1 MLKTSVKN
9 NVKVVPMEERK
20 ITAEAV
26 FDYKGKLIALQYDGK
41 VFYDLAHNINK
52 ISSNLIMFHEAAHE
66 INKGKKQ
73 FSNDKLYYINIAR
86 VIGLGNTIKAMEEE
100 LTLRER
106 HHRASYEAHCL
117 KSLKKMAR
125 RCK

>member
-1 MLKTSVKN
+1 MN
-9 NVKVVPMEERK
+9 NK
-20 ITAEAV
+20 
-26 FDYKGKLIALQYDGK
+26 
-41 VFYDLAHNINK
+41 INK
-52 ISSNLIMFHEAAHE
+52 
-66 INKGKKQ
+66 NKKGYK
-73 FSNDKLYYINIAR
+73 NDKLFYINIAR
-86 VIGLGNTIKAMEEE
+86 VIGLNNTIKAMEEE

>member
-1 MLKTSVKN
+1 MMKTNIN
-9 NVKVVPMEERK
+9 NVEVVPMEKEK
-20 ITAEAV
+20 VTEAV
-26 FDYKGKLIALQYDGK
+26 FNYSGKLIALMYDGNLC
-41 VFYDLAHNINK
+41 YDLYHNINK
-52 ISSNLIMFHEAAHE
+52 ISENLINFHEASHK
-66 INKGKKQ
+66 INKNKKEYK
-73 FSNDKLYYINIAR
+73 NDKLFYINIAR
-86 VIGLGNTIKAMEEE
+86 VIGLNNTIKAMEEE